1 MRWVLALLWMGLGT
15 SCGDRC
21 NARCLDTIS
30 IDFDVASD
38 EGALLGDSIT
48 VCDNDEC
55 VTGTIQDPS
64 PYGEVQ
70 LTGSFSAD
78 VNLSSQSAQTAFQIV
93 IYDGGPYGDD
103 DVYSVDIADGSGSTI
118 FENGAV
124 AMYIEHSTCGY
135 SCTVASLQL

>member
-1 MRWVLALLWMGLGT
+1 MRSVVLALLWIALGT

-21 NARCLDTIS
+21 NARCADTIE

-48 VCDNDEC
+48 VCENDEC
-55 VTGTIQDPS
+55 VTGTLQDSS

-78 VNLSSQSAQTAFQIV
+78 VYLSEQTSFQIF
-93 IYDGGPYGDD
+93 IYGGGPYGND
-103 DVYSVDIADGSGSTI
+103 DGSGSTI

-135 SCTVASLQL
+135 GCTVASLQL